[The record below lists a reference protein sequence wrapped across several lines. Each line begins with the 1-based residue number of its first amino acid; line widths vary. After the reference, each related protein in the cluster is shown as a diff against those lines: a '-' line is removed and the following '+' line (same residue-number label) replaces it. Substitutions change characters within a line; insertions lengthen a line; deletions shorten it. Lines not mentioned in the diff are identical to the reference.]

1 MKVSDAMTRN
11 VQVVDANQSVSAVAR
26 LMADSDS
33 GFIPVGENDRLV
45 GTITDRD
52 IALRAVAAGKGPDTP
67 VREVMTPEVRFCYE
81 DEALGQVARNMAEIK
96 VRRLPVMDRDKR
108 LVGVITLGDIAQA
121 DRRAAAV
128 AVTGTAGRGGPHH
141 QART

>member
-1 MKVSDAMTRN
+1 MKVSDVMTRN
-11 VQVVDANQSVSAVAR
+11 VQVAEPDQSIASVAK

-33 GFIPVGENDRLV
+33 GFIPVGENDRLI

-67 VREVMTPEVRFCYE
+67 VREVMTPEVRFCYQ
-81 DEALGQVARNMAEIK
+81 DDALGRVAKNMAEVK

-128 AVTGTAGRGGPHH
+128 AVTGTTAPG
-141 QART
+141 